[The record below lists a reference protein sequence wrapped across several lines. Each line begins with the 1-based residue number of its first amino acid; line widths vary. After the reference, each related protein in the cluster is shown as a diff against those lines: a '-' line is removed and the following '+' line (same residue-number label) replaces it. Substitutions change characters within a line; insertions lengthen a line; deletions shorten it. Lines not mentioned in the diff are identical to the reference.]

1 MNWILLD
8 GLVQNGNACRY
19 AFDISSLFLI
29 YQNIARGHLMV
40 LSDSFSQV
48 RWDDA
53 NKHGRVSP
61 WEIELSGSF
70 SSSNC
75 LLSPSSKRNRV
86 GLPSGKPEFM
96 VPGRFF
102 SITSSLP
109 VLHNV
114 I

>member
-1 MNWILLD
+1 
-8 GLVQNGNACRY
+8 
-19 AFDISSLFLI
+19 
-29 YQNIARGHLMV
+29 MV
-40 LSDSFSQV
+40 LSGSFSQV
-48 RWDDA
+48 RWDDIDA

-61 WEIELSGSF
+61 WEIELSGSI

-75 LLSPSSKRNRV
+75 LLSPCSKRNRV